1 MSIRHALIIGGGI
14 AGPVTAMFLQK
25 AGISAAIYEARSA
38 VEEASSGLQI
48 APNGMNVLKA
58 IGIDG
63 KVADAG
69 CITSHICFRN
79 SQGRVLSRVENGNP
93 KHHGAPAV
101 TITRSALHQVL
112 ISEAISRGIPVCF
125 GKRLIGLDDHP
136 DDCPDG
142 HPDGRPDCR
151 PKRPVH
157 ARFEDGTSAE
167 GDIIIGADGI
177 WSAVRRL
184 AMPEAPNPVYTGLLG
199 VGGIAPLTNSPCL
212 ALADL
217 DSMTMTWGP
226 AGFFGYGTCR
236 LRSGKAML
244 WWSNQPQEVPPT
256 REELKSASQDEL
268 RRRLMELHRGW
279 HEPIVSLIESTEE
292 VQRIAIYEMPSL
304 PAWHRGRA
312 VLIGDAAHA
321 MATSAGQGASQAL
334 EDGMLLARLLR
345 DQRGSIE
352 ETFAAFEQQRRSR
365 VEKISAIARRNS
377 DRKKPLGPL
386 GLRIRDFLVAHLLPV
401 VAGRSWNAMYAYK
414 IDW

>member
-1 MSIRHALIIGGGI
+1 MSIRHALIIGGGL
-14 AGPVTAMFLQK
+14 AGPVTAMFLQQ

-79 SQGRVLSRVENGNP
+79 SEGKVLSRLENGNP
-93 KHHGAPAV
+93 QHHGAPAV

-112 ISEAISRGIPVCF
+112 ISEAIRRGIPVCF
-125 GKRLIGLDDHP
+125 GKRLVELEN
-136 DDCPDG
+136 
-142 HPDGRPDCR
+142 RPEG
-151 PKRPVH
+151 PVH

-167 GDIIIGADGI
+167 GDIVIGADGI

-184 AMPEAPNPVYTGLLG
+184 TMPQAPDPTYTGLLG
-199 VGGIAPLTNSPCL
+199 VGGIVPLTNLANSPCL
-212 ALADL
+212 ALADR
-217 DSMTMTWGP
+217 DTMTMTWGP
-226 AGFFGYGTCR
+226 AGFFGYGACR

-244 WWSNQPQEVPPT
+244 WWSNQPQEVAPT

-268 RRRLMELHRGW
+268 RRQLMELHRGW
-279 HEPIVSLIESTEE
+279 HEPIESLIESTEE
-292 VQRIAIYEMPSL
+292 IQRIAIYEMPSL

-312 VLIGDAAHA
+312 VLVGDAAHA

-345 DQRGSIE
+345 DQRGAIE

-365 VEKISAIARRNS
+365 VEKISAMARRNS
-377 DRKKPLGPL
+377 DRKKPLGPF
-386 GLRIRDFLVAHLLPV
+386 GLRIRDFLMAHLLPAL
-401 VAGRSWNAMYAYK
+401 AGRSWNAMHAYK